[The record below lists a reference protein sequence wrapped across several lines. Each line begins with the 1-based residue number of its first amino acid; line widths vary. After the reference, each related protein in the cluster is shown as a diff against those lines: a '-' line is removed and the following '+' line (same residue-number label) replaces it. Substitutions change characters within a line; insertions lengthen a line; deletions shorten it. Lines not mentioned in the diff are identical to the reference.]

1 MSPAQTRSRKAAALL
16 LAFLLILTL
25 ACSFAACGPEGP
37 EESLPESGAAGS
49 ESPSGISLTSDFPEP
64 SDESSEEPVSTG
76 PDLASDGDALI
87 LDETETTFGC
97 RALFA
102 WSSERGLLLRKGS
115 RTGQLYPASLTKLV
129 TALVALE
136 YADPETECLAGN
148 ELNMVASDASIAYI
162 PKGSRATLSALIEGM
177 LLPSGCD
184 ASYVIA
190 ANVGRV
196 LNPETANSLTAVSDF
211 VQEMNR
217 WSKEHGLVHSNWMNP
232 DGYHHDLHY
241 TCLADMLRVGWMA
254 LQQPEILRCTRI
266 AKETVRLLS
275 GEGNTWTNT
284 NHYVN
289 PESSYYNPNCFGLKT
304 GQTGEAGGCLL
315 SAFQYG
321 EEIVLIGVFG
331 SRSNN
336 ARFDVTNDVLAYVGD
351 RLHLETG
358 AESLAP
364 AA

>member
-1 MSPAQTRSRKAAALL
+1 MTIPQRIPRILLCLL
-16 LAFLLILTL
+16 LALALLCTG
-25 ACSFAACGPEGP
+25 AGCAEDPPAASGDPSEASADLPSGQP
-37 EESLPESGAAGS
+37 SDISLPPFSEEESEEVS
-49 ESPSGISLTSDFPEP
+49 EA
-64 SDESSEEPVSTG
+64 
-76 PDLASDGDALI
+76 PDPFREDALAV
-87 LDETETTFGC
+87 LSPEDGTFAC
-97 RALFA
+97 AKLFA
-102 WSSERGLLLRKGS
+102 WSSGSGLLLRKGEAEE
-115 RTGQLYPASLTKLV
+115 QMYPASLTKLV

-136 YADPETECLAGN
+136 YADPDTECVAGD
-148 ELNMVASDASIAYI
+148 ELDMVAKDASVAWI
-162 PKGSRATLSALIEGM
+162 PKGSRATLGSLLEGM

-190 ANVGRV
+190 ANVGRI

-232 DGYHHDLHY
+232 DGYHHNLHY

-254 LQQPEILRCTRI
+254 LQEPEILRCTRI
-266 AKETVRLLS
+266 GKETVRLLS